1 MTYGKPSPEI
11 YQKAIARLGLLP
23 EQCMV
28 VEDNDNGVRAAT
40 ESGAHVLKVDTVSD
54 VNYCNIRNFINIIE
68 GKS

>member
-1 MTYGKPSPEI
+1 
-11 YQKAIARLGLLP
+11 
-23 EQCMV
+23 MV